1 MRPSVDRIVNYRLIS
16 AGMKKYR
23 KLSGVKEIARLADVS
38 IGTVDR
44 VIHNRTGVSAKTRSK
59 IETIIKQLNY
69 QPNILASRLA
79 SGKVYRLAVLIPR
92 GSEKTDFWDAPLKGI
107 NRAEEEIR
115 QYGIS
120 VTTFFFDL
128 NDKSTFIESTK
139 KIKQQKRFDG
149 VLMAPSFVKESISF
163 TRYCQDHSIP
173 FVFIDST
180 IEANGSLSYIGPPL
194 FQSGFL
200 GARLCTFGM
209 KTTKKILFITISKE
223 KNRYDYS
230 KIEEGFKNY
239 FFENNVDHDLVK
251 LTITDT
257 EKESVFRNL
266 EKTFVKNPDI
276 EVIFVT
282 NSRVFS
288 VAQFLESKTN
298 RQIHLVGYDFSKE
311 NQHYLKNGLIDFLIC
326 HKPEEQG
333 YRGLMSLY
341 HHLALNLPVDP
352 VYFMPIDIVTK
363 ENQDFYR

>member
-1 MRPSVDRIVNYRLIS
+1 
-16 AGMKKYR
+16 MKKYN

-44 VIHNRTGVSAKTRSK
+44 VIHNRTGVSAKTKSK
-59 IETIIKQLNY
+59 IEKIIKQLNY

-79 SGKVYRLAVLIPR
+79 SGKIYRLAVLIPS

-107 NRAEEEIR
+107 KRAEEEIR

-128 NDKSTFIESTK
+128 NDNSTFIASTE

-149 VLMAPSFVKESISF
+149 VLMAPLFVKESLTFI
-163 TRYCQDHSIP
+163 RYCQEHSIP
-173 FVFIDST
+173 FVFIDSN
-180 IEANGSLSYIGPPL
+180 IEVDGSLSYIGPPL

-209 KTTKKILFITISKE
+209 KKTKKILFITISKE
-223 KNRYDYS
+223 KNRYNYS

-239 FFENNVDHDLVK
+239 FFENDIDHQLIK
-251 LTITDT
+251 LTIENT
-257 EKESVFRNL
+257 EKESVFLNL
-266 EKTFVKNPDI
+266 EKAFVQHSDV

-288 VAQFLESKTN
+288 VAQFLESKKYT
-298 RQIHLVGYDFSKE
+298 QIHLVGYDFSKE
-311 NQHYLKNGLIDFLIC
+311 NQNYLKNGLIDFLIC

-341 HHLALNLPVDP
+341 HHLALNLPVDQM
-352 VYFMPIDIVTK
+352 YFMPIDIVTK

>member
-1 MRPSVDRIVNYRLIS
+1 MGYTL
-16 AGMKKYR
+16 GMKKYQ

-44 VIHNRTGVSAKTRSK
+44 VIHNRTGVSAKTKSK
-59 IETIIKQLNY
+59 IENIIKQLNY

-92 GSEKTDFWDAPLKGI
+92 GSERTDFWDTPLKGI
-107 NRAEEEIR
+107 KRAEEEIR

-120 VTTFFFDL
+120 VATFFFDL
-128 NDKSTFIESTK
+128 NDKSTFIASTE
-139 KIKQQKRFDG
+139 KIRQQKRFDG

-163 TRYCQDHSIP
+163 TRYCQEHSIP
-173 FVFIDST
+173 FVFIDSN
-180 IEANGSLSYIGPPL
+180 IEVNGSLSYIGPPL

-209 KTTKKILFITISKE
+209 KNTKKILFITISKE
-223 KNRYDYS
+223 KNRYNYS

-239 FFENNVDHDLVK
+239 FFENDVDHQLIK

-266 EKTFVKNPDI
+266 EKAFVKHPDI

-288 VAQFLESKTN
+288 VAQFLESKKHKK
-298 RQIHLVGYDFSKE
+298 IHLVGYDFSKE
-311 NQHYLKNGLIDFLIC
+311 NQNYLKNGLIDFLIC

-341 HHLALNLPVDP
+341 HHLALNLPVDQ